1 MTTTTKP
8 KGNKV
13 WGCVVAPVAIFACLF
28 LCVGAYYVGGYVM
41 TRSVGSLYAQG
52 DCATL
57 LPIADQITRF
67 FPQQIAPF
75 TQDIPAQA
83 KECRLYV
90 QASDSYKKKQWSQ
103 AVADFEAYLKAYPKG
118 VQREGARQSAAD
130 SLLQWSKEQQSKK
143 DFAGAEKNLLKIK
156 SSYAN
161 TTASQKVNQTLA
173 ELYIAWAKSLEA
185 SNNYA
190 LAEAKYN
197 LAISTDPNPS
207 AAGSPTEQ
215 AKQAYVDLHL
225 NWARQ
230 LLGSKRYDEAVD
242 HLNLVIKFLGPV
254 NSTKFSNELAQAY
267 IQWATSLS
275 TDSDFEGALDKLSL
289 AEKAASTNAVRDQIR
304 TTNDSTLNLYSK
316 SSGTQ
321 AKALMDSVARS
332 VCQNRSAAKPSV
344 PILGLDSGTKRALL
358 YGVSLSPSSSVW
370 ARTPAT
376 SYYVAC
382 ITPQQNTV
390 QTCPYNGGYY
400 IKRIATNWL
409 VEVRNLLT
417 GDVYRS
423 TTLAGGSPESCPYVH
438 TFTRGIFT
446 HEHTGAPPSLGS
458 LESWLSKY
466 IR

>member
-13 WGCVVAPVAIFACLF
+13 WGCVLAPVAIFACLF
-28 LCVGAYYVGGYVM
+28 LCVGAYFVGGYLM
-41 TRSVGSLYAQG
+41 ARSVDSLYAQG
-52 DCATL
+52 NCTTL
-57 LPIADQITRF
+57 LPLANQITRF
-67 FPQQIAPF
+67 YPQQIAPF
-75 TQDIPAQA
+75 AENVPDQA
-83 KECRLYV
+83 KECRLYI

-118 VQREGARQSAAD
+118 VQREAARQSAAD
-130 SLLQWSKEQQSKK
+130 SLLQWAKEQQAKQDYS
-143 DFAGAEKNLLKIK
+143 GAEKNLQKIK
-156 SSYAN
+156 TSYAS
-161 TTASQKVNQTLA
+161 TTAGKQVNQTLA

-185 SNNYA
+185 SKNYA
-190 LAEAKYN
+190 MAEAKYN

-225 NWARQ
+225 NWAKQ
-230 LLGSKRYDEAVD
+230 LLAAKRYEEAVD
-242 HLNLVIKFLGPV
+242 HFNLVIKFLGPV
-254 NSTKFSNELAQAY
+254 NASKFSNELAQAY
-267 IQWATSLS
+267 IQWASSLS
-275 TDSDFEGALDKLSL
+275 SNSDFEGALDKLAL
-289 AEKAASTNAVRDQIR
+289 ATKAASTNAVRDQIR
-304 TTNDSTLNLYSK
+304 TANDSTLNLYSK
-316 SSGTQ
+316 SSGAQ
-321 AKALMDSVARS
+321 ARDLMDTAARS

-344 PILGLDSGTKRALL
+344 PILGLDSGTKRVLL

-417 GDVYRS
+417 GTVYRS
-423 TTLAGGSPESCPYVH
+423 TTLAGGSPESCPYIH

-446 HEHTGAPPSLGS
+446 HEHGGASPSLGS
-458 LESWLSKY
+458 LESWLAKY

>member
-41 TRSVGSLYAQG
+41 TRSVGSLYTQG

-57 LPIADQITRF
+57 LPIADQSTRF

-173 ELYIAWAKSLEA
+173 EFYIAWAKSLEA

-215 AKQAYVDLHL
+215 AKQAYVDLH
-225 NWARQ
+225 
-230 LLGSKRYDEAVD
+230 
-242 HLNLVIKFLGPV
+242 HL
-254 NSTKFSNELAQAY
+254 S
-267 IQWATSLS
+267 
-275 TDSDFEGALDKLSL
+275 
-289 AEKAASTNAVRDQIR
+289 
-304 TTNDSTLNLYSK
+304 
-316 SSGTQ
+316 
-321 AKALMDSVARS
+321 
-332 VCQNRSAAKPSV
+332 
-344 PILGLDSGTKRALL
+344 
-358 YGVSLSPSSSVW
+358 
-370 ARTPAT
+370 
-376 SYYVAC
+376 
-382 ITPQQNTV
+382 
-390 QTCPYNGGYY
+390 
-400 IKRIATNWL
+400 
-409 VEVRNLLT
+409 
-417 GDVYRS
+417 
-423 TTLAGGSPESCPYVH
+423 
-438 TFTRGIFT
+438 
-446 HEHTGAPPSLGS
+446 
-458 LESWLSKY
+458 
-466 IR
+466 